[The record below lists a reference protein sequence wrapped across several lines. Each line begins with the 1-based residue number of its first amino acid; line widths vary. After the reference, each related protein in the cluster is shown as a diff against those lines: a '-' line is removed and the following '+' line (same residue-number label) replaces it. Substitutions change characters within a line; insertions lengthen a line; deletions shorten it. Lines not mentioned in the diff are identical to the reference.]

1 MHLPARLALA
11 ISLSALLSTSSVW
24 AADLAYKKLSGSSY
38 ELVLS
43 SDTSL
48 TVDQAQAMMAE
59 PAVKL
64 CNGKIPEFGKYKFSS
79 NDPIA
84 GQPTNNKSSF
94 NMVQALSCVA
104 DIPERPNPK
113 QATSKLSEDDIA
125 RFKIEGKKLSNAY
138 MSAIDNGYYEV
149 AYNML
154 GRGLKNFS
162 TLEEWQTRTAAYQAQ
177 IGKQI
182 SRDFWR
188 ITVYDNPANAQQPG
202 TYVAVDYETRQSIA
216 PITCGYLLWFQPAGT
231 RNNFTLMRE
240 EYGHISEDILKSTAA
255 SDMGKLRKQMGCKV

>member
-1 MHLPARLALA
+1 MTPTHLA
-11 ISLSALLSTSSVW
+11 IAISTCLFISVSASPAW
-24 AADLAYKKLSGSSY
+24 AADLAYKKLSGNSV

-48 TVDQAQAMMAE
+48 TVDQAQAMVAE

-84 GQPTNNKSSF
+84 GQPASNKTSF
-94 NMVQALSCVA
+94 NMVQILNCVA
-104 DIPERPNPK
+104 DIPERPK
-113 QATSKLSEDDIA
+113 QAISKLNEDDIA
-125 RFKIEGKKLSNAY
+125 RFKIEGNKLSNAY

-154 GRGLKNFS
+154 GKSLKNLS
-162 TLEEWQTRTAAYQAQ
+162 PMEEWQTRTVAYQAQ
-177 IGKQI
+177 IGKQL

-188 ITVYDNPANAQQPG
+188 ITVYDNPPNAYQAG
-202 TYVAVDYETRQSIA
+202 TYVAVDYETKQSIA
-216 PITCGYLLWFQPAGT
+216 PITCGYLIWFQPAGT
-231 RNNFTLMRE
+231 KNNFTLMRE
-240 EYGHISEDILKSTAA
+240 EYGPISEDILKSTAA
-255 SDMGKLRKQMGCKV
+255 ADMGKLRKQMKCKT